1 MHRVNLD
8 QCMPF
13 NIANKKALDWVDPH
27 VSLMM
32 SNRERRIPPRLMT
45 GSTLLDVKY
54 TIHSMFGH
62 ASGTTSG
69 KPPLCYALQE
79 GRKMFVMLYITDFR
93 LDVGSHA
100 IVADAW
106 VMPSSPSSANVKA
119 FNKVSEHVMSGSNMK
134 QLGMGVEERKA
145 WVHLLV
151 AATERCRTWEHK
163 TNCEYRVQG
172 AIPLTFDPRKS
183 PICSCGAGVG
193 AEAFVK
199 RYPMLRP
206 LAPHVTRAAISPLFA
221 LSYMEK
227 VGSPEAAVPTKT
239 PSTPASAVAVRHVC
253 AACGKEGS
261 GSGSLLICSR
271 CKVVR
276 YCSADCQRDDWKGH
290 KKRCIAPSS

>member
-1 MHRVNLD
+1 
-8 QCMPF
+8 MPF
-13 NIANKKALDWVDPH
+13 STANKKALDWVNPH

-32 SNRERRIPPRLMT
+32 SDRERRIPHGLMT

-62 ASGTTSG
+62 ASGITSE
-69 KPPLCYALQE
+69 KPALCYALQE
-79 GRKMFVMLYITDFR
+79 GRHVFAMLFITDFR

-100 IVADAW
+100 MVADAW
-106 VMPSSPSSANVKA
+106 VMPSSPSSAKVKA
-119 FNKVSEHVMSGSNMK
+119 FNKVSGHVMAGSNMK

-172 AIPLTFDPRKS
+172 AIPLTFDPEES

-193 AEAFVK
+193 TEAFVK
-199 RYPMLRP
+199 KYPMLRP

-221 LSYMEK
+221 LSYLEK
-227 VGSPEAAVPTKT
+227 VDGILQDAITTKT
-239 PSTPASAVAVRHVC
+239 SPTPASAVAVHHVC

-261 GSGSLLICSR
+261 DSGSLLICSR
-271 CKVVR
+271 CKVAR

-290 KKRCIAPSS
+290 KKRCVAPSS